1 MERIP
6 LDAKSDRY
14 HFPLTLDGVACGIRC
29 YWLPRA
35 GSWYLDLLD
44 ASLQIIAAG
53 VRINPGTSIAFP
65 AAGDGVPPGVFVAS
79 GPSSYGHDDLG
90 TQVFVDYVTEAELAA
105 A

>member
-1 MERIP
+1 MLRIP

-14 HFPLTLDGVACGIRC
+14 VFSLTLDGVACGLRC
-29 YWLPRA
+29 YWLPRT

-44 ASLQIIAAG
+44 ASLEALAAG
-53 VRINPGTSIAFP
+53 VRISPGASLAFP

-90 TQVFVDYVTEAELAA
+90 TQVFVDYVTAAELAA